1 MVEELRRLLA
11 GFKQGQVAADDA
23 LRAMLAFPSW
33 RVWVDEDG
41 RPETVELDDGT
52 TLVIAESAADEG
64 REFDGRFLVREVA
77 PRFGGIVFDPDEAWG
92 AVFRPE
98 QLVTVQ
104 RWASIVDLEQAIATP
119 GPGQVQTLLQGP
131 YWAVVAPGTSELAV
145 HRVDGL
151 DVVTLLTAPDAV
163 ATFETTERFRGL
175 ATITVGRELWEG
187 LARRSDFDGIRLNPL
202 RPTSRVWPPHLPAS
216 LVRGVDPRPG
226 AAPLPARTIAEIH
239 LWLDQ
244 HGARPDKRKHAL
256 RSAAWGLVA
265 VYEAWW
271 DYEPRS
277 IPFEPVEP
285 MPDPLDLGAGSSR
298 ILCAGGLLNMARD
311 ALAGLP
317 GDPSRADTA
326 QRRRAGRAAR
336 LLFELEKLIEG
347 DRVPFAAL
355 RTPEGANL
363 WHREQAA
370 FTADAV
376 RASRR
381 RADALA
387 GEPDGRITE
396 GRR

>member
-1 MVEELRRLLA
+1 MVDELRQVLA
-11 GFKQGQVAADDA
+11 RFKQGEVSADDA

-33 RVWVDEDG
+33 RVWVDDDG

-64 REFDGRFLVREVA
+64 REVDGRFLVREVA
-77 PRFGGIVFDPDEAWG
+77 PRFGGIVFDPDEPWG

-98 QLVTVQ
+98 QLATVQ
-104 RWASIVDLEQAIATP
+104 RWATIVDLEQAIATP
-119 GPGQVQTLLQGP
+119 GPGQVETLLDGP
-131 YWAVVAPGTSELAV
+131 YWAVVAPRTSEPAV

-163 ATFETTERFRGL
+163 ATFEITERFRGL
-175 ATITVGRELWEG
+175 ATITAGRELWEG
-187 LARRSDFDGIRLNPL
+187 LACRSDYDGIRLNPL
-202 RPTSRVWPPHLPAS
+202 RPLSRVWPPHLPAS

-226 AAPLPARTIAEIH
+226 ATPLPARTIAEIH

-244 HGARPDKRKHAL
+244 HGARPDKRRHTM
-256 RSAAWGLVA
+256 RSAARGLVA

-271 DYEPRS
+271 DYEPRR

-285 MPDPLDLGAGSSR
+285 TPDPLDLGAGASR
-298 ILCAGGLLNMARD
+298 ILCAGGLLEMASD

-317 GDPSRADTA
+317 DDPSRADTA

-336 LLFELEKLIEG
+336 LLLELEKLVEG
-347 DRVPFAAL
+347 DRVPFTAL
-355 RTPEGANL
+355 RTPEGAHL
-363 WHREQAA
+363 WHREPGA

-376 RASRR
+376 RASRQ
-381 RADALA
+381 RAEALA
-387 GEPDGRITE
+387 GTVR
-396 GRR
+396 

>member
-1 MVEELRRLLA
+1 MVDELRQVLA
-11 GFKQGQVAADDA
+11 RFKQGEVSADDA

-33 RVWVDEDG
+33 RVWVDDDG

-64 REFDGRFLVREVA
+64 RELDGRFLVREVA
-77 PRFGGIVFDPDEAWG
+77 PRFGGIVFDPDEPWG

-98 QLVTVQ
+98 QLATVQ
-104 RWASIVDLEQAIATP
+104 RWATIVDLEQAIATP
-119 GPGQVQTLLQGP
+119 GPGQVETLLDGP
-131 YWAVVAPGTSELAV
+131 YRAVVAPQTSEPAV

-163 ATFETTERFRGL
+163 ATFEITERFRGL

-187 LARRSDFDGIRLNPL
+187 LACRSDYDGIRLNPL
-202 RPTSRVWPPHLPAS
+202 RPLSRVWPPHMPAS
-216 LVRGVDPRPG
+216 LVRGIDPRPG

-244 HGARPDKRKHAL
+244 HGARPDKRTHTL
-256 RSAAWGLVA
+256 RSAARGLVA

-271 DYEPRS
+271 DYEPRRV
-277 IPFEPVEP
+277 PFEPVEP
-285 MPDPLDLGAGSSR
+285 TPDPLDLGAGASR
-298 ILCAGGLLNMARD
+298 ILCAGGLLEMARD

-317 GDPSRADTA
+317 DDPSRADTA

-336 LLFELEKLIEG
+336 LLLELEKLVEG
-347 DRVPFAAL
+347 DRVPFTAL
-355 RTPEGANL
+355 RTPEGAHL
-363 WHREQAA
+363 WHREPGA

-376 RASRR
+376 RASRQ
-381 RADALA
+381 RAEALA
-387 GEPDGRITE
+387 GTVR
-396 GRR
+396 